1 VRISTNHLEF
11 ISLIGI
17 THPLEIDKKTGEYTG
32 GGVSK
37 PEKGLFGIYEKSFP
51 GFWNRMKNWFNSIF
65 R

>member
-1 VRISTNHLEF
+1 
-11 ISLIGI
+11 LIGI
-17 THPLEIDKKTGEYTG
+17 AHPLEIDKETGEYTG